1 MSWTFQPSLFLLICF
16 TEYFAPVF
24 EFYGVCCCL
33 TSEWSPW
40 GGEECHQRS
49 HASHGDRHPSR
60 GHTAGYIHTHT
71 HINKSPSYLELQIPW
86 WWNVVTQV
94 RYNLEVLECFTL
106 LYSSTRHEHYTNI
119 GEETQMF
126 LRRLIISQPLRFKYI
141 LGFSDFKCRSFT
153 RVFLHGCIGI
163 LLKSKGSEYFFCL
176 WDYISI
182 IAWM

>member
-24 EFYGVCCCL
+24 EFYGVCVVVL
-33 TSEWSPW
+33 LVSDLHEEGKNAINSPMLPT
-40 GGEECHQRS
+40 GT
-49 HASHGDRHPSR
+49 DIHPEDTLL
-60 GHTAGYIHTHT
+60 GIYTHT
-71 HINKSPSYLELQIPW
+71 HINKRPSYLELQIPW

-126 LRRLIISQPLRFKYI
+126 LRRLIISQPLRFKNI

>member
-71 HINKSPSYLELQIPW
+71 HKQKPILFRTTNSLVVKCSYSSKVQFRGTW
-86 WWNVVTQV
+86 VFYT
-94 RYNLEVLECFTL
+94 TL
-106 LYSSTRHEHYTNI
+106 FFYSSTLFYSFNIAQNTNI

-141 LGFSDFKCRSFT
+141 LGFSDLKCRSFT

-163 LLKSKGSEYFFCL
+163 LL
-176 WDYISI
+176 
-182 IAWM
+182 